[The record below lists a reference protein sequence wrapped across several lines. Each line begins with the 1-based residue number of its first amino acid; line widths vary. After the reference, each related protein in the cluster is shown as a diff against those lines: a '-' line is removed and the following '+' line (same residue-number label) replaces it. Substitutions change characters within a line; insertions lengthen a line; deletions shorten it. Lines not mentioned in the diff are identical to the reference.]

1 MFAVALQNLLE
12 APTLK
17 LGSNQIKL
25 RCKKLDDTYLL
36 SKFGGGQMTS
46 SSVKTETICS
56 SVCLGHAVMS
66 PFIVRF
72 LCFSVFLNNEIVFR
86 TMCKF
91 MKFSTRCCHEF
102 C

>member
-46 SSVKTETICS
+46 SSV
-56 SVCLGHAVMS
+56 
-66 PFIVRF
+66 
-72 LCFSVFLNNEIVFR
+72 
-86 TMCKF
+86 
-91 MKFSTRCCHEF
+91 
-102 C
+102 